1 MVSFFFFPGNQ
12 AKPHAGD
19 FQHRL
24 IKFDLF
30 CLFVFNFFKGF
41 CLVFC
46 ISEEGMGFPSELAP
60 DPGSEEGLAAWICC

>member
-1 MVSFFFFPGNQ
+1 MVGFFSPESQ
-12 AKPHAGD
+12 AKPDAGD

-30 CLFVFNFFKGF
+30 CLFVFYFNRF

-46 ISEEGMGFPSELAP
+46 ISMEGMGFPSELAP
-60 DPGSEEGLAAWICC
+60 DTGSEEGLAAWICC